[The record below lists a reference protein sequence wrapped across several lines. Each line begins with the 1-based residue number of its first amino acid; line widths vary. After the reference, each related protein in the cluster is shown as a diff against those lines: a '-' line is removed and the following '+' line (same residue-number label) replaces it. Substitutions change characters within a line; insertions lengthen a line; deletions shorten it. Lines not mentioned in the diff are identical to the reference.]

1 MGTEAG
7 LKAQENRRKIHQK
20 HLELWHLCWQRRK
33 TTLLKCHRM
42 CKIDIWGRGNW
53 KQPWPQLII
62 CIIFYNWHRRH
73 VELVKQHKRE
83 TSNLAIFQH
92 FLCCFLSAWFTSAP
106 SVYFFYFF
114 LSVYCFLSCSQT
126 YVQVTSALQCWSLC
140 FSSLKK
146 RLNVSWPL
154 ASCNRPRSRCFL
166 HEFDYVSDFSLDVI
180 TPFPRIVHGCVLI
193 DTDTSLSA
201 SSSDAEL
208 KQSSWHVQKQKSG
221 RILKMHLPPDSVT

>member
-106 SVYFFYFF
+106 SVYFFFFFVCLLFPVLLTDICTGHLCSAVLEFVFFIFKKAPERFMASCLLQQATLPVLSAWIRLRLRFF
-114 LSVYCFLSCSQT
+114 LRCNNSISSNRTRLRADWYGHVVIRL
-126 YVQVTSALQCWSLC
+126 LQW
-140 FSSLKK
+140 
-146 RLNVSWPL
+146 RW
-154 ASCNRPRSRCFL
+154 A
-166 HEFDYVSDFSLDVI
+166 
-180 TPFPRIVHGCVLI
+180 
-193 DTDTSLSA
+193 
-201 SSSDAEL
+201 
-208 KQSSWHVQKQKSG
+208 
-221 RILKMHLPPDSVT
+221 